1 MKVENLE
8 VLQEATQHV
17 ILNTEPT
24 ISEYLPLNLLTYIVM
39 NIYLNN
45 DVAKAVT
52 NHVNGKMTIITSKRA
67 VSVIW
72 DEASTN
78 YRLRFPLCL
87 YENLYTDIETILS
100 CIDICIDRLV
110 DQ

>member
-1 MKVENLE
+1 MKIENLE
-8 VLQEATQHV
+8 ELQQTTEYIITTA
-17 ILNTEPT
+17 EPT
-24 ISEYLPLNLLTYIVM
+24 ISEYVPLNLLTYIVM

-52 NHVNGKMTIITSKRA
+52 NHVNGKMTIIATWRS

-72 DEASTN
+72 DKASTN
-78 YRLRFPLCL
+78 YRVRQPLCN
-87 YENLYTDIETILS
+87 YENLYDDIETILS
-100 CIDICIDRLV
+100 CIDICIDRLL